1 MEAILGTLGLN
12 LTGFLWHSA
21 NFVLLLVLLWLVL
34 FKPVTRMLD
43 ERTQRIEQSL
53 ARADEVRQAAE
64 RQEEERQQ
72 LMAEIRRESEQMRVR
87 ADEQAKRIVSEAEA
101 NAQQRATQILAQAE
115 ASIQASRQQML
126 TEVRAEVAD
135 LVVSAVERVTRGAVD
150 ANAQK
155 SLIQQFLAT
164 EPGSSAVGRR

>member
-1 MEAILGTLGLN
+1 MEAILGTLGIN
-12 LTGFLWHSA
+12 LTGFVWHSV
-21 NFVLLLVLLWLVL
+21 NFLVLLVLLWLVL

-53 ARADEVRQAAE
+53 ARADEVRRAAE
-64 RQEEERQQ
+64 RQEAERQEI
-72 LMAEIRRESEQMRVR
+72 MAEIRRESEQMRVR
-87 ADEQAKRIVSEAEA
+87 ADEQAKRIVSEAENDA
-101 NAQQRATQILAQAE
+101 KQRAAQILAQAE
-115 ASIQASRQQML
+115 TSIEASRQQMI

-164 EPGSSAVGRR
+164 ESTSAASRR